1 MKRLIYQPAAAAD
14 VRVVFEW
21 YERQRE
27 GLGDEFLAALATA
40 ENLARANPLAYRVIR
55 RDARRV
61 MLRRFP
67 YQLIYRVVAE
77 VIVVVACFHGRRSP
91 ERLESREDG

>member
-1 MKRLIYQPAAAAD
+1 MKRLVYRPEAAVD
-14 VRVVFEW
+14 VRAAFDW

-27 GLGDEFLAALATA
+27 GLGEQFLGELANA
-40 ENLARANPLAYRVIR
+40 ESAARANPLSFRVLR

-67 YQLIYRVVAE
+67 YQLIYRVVE
-77 VIVVVACFHGRRSP
+77 DVIVVVACFHGRRSP
-91 ERLESREDG
+91 RRLDRRK